1 MKKQKLISLLFVLLL
16 LLSCTACM
24 ESDKASS
31 SSESSSDSTSGEIDY
46 NTTIEYTIWAL
57 TIDESSQCGFDAGVA
72 AAKEKFPNV
81 TLNIEPDPQDGDVK
95 IKTLAAA
102 GTMPDFYVT
111 NNALVQ
117 IFKKSNNNQA
127 IDKWMEQTG
136 LINQMDRDSLDELS
150 DPLDGHIYGFSGG
163 SSGTV
168 DLIANMDL
176 LDSLGID
183 MPTNYNEFLDFIQAC
198 HSNNITPVADSFK
211 EGFQTALYFD
221 FVLTREGYNL
231 WDIDKGTISATDD
244 VFVKAAEKVKGLVD
258 AGMFSPSAFTISEE
272 DARLSFLNNEAAM
285 CRLPGTTW
293 TDYFDSRAE
302 GRTFKLVGYP
312 FQDEGQPQ
320 DTANRVGG
328 GDRNNGYAVSPTA
341 KELDVAAT
349 WLCYFSVGNVEGL
362 YKNGYTTEKLTTND
376 IQAEKKSGPLSQEYF
391 NLKVDSITPMPWAWN
406 HGDSYGVICEQC
418 NKFFTGDYSVED
430 FTKETNEM
438 MQEILAAD

>member
-57 TIDESSQCGFDAGVA
+57 TNDEGLNCGFESGVA

-95 IKTLAAA
+95 IKTVAAA

-136 LINQMDRDSLDELS
+136 LINQMAPDFFNDFV
-150 DPLDGHIYGFSGG
+150 DPFDGHIYGFAFELPG
-163 SSGTV
+163 SL

-176 LDSLGID
+176 MDSLGID
-183 MPTNYNEFLDFIQAC
+183 MPTNYNEFLDFVQAC
-198 HSNNITPVADSFK
+198 HSNNITPVAESFK
-211 EGFQTALYFD
+211 EGFQCAQFFE
-221 FVLTREGYNL
+221 FVLTREGCNL
-231 WDIDKGTISATDD
+231 GDLDKGTISATDD
-244 VFVKAAEKVKGLVD
+244 VFVKASEKVKGLVD
-258 AGMFSPSAFTISEE
+258 AGTFSPSAFTVSGE
-272 DARLSFLNNEAAM
+272 DAGLSFLNNEAAM
-285 CRLPGTTW
+285 VRFTGTTKI
-293 TDYFDSRAE
+293 DYFDSRAE

-312 FQDEGQPQ
+312 FQDEGQPL
-320 DTANRVGG
+320 DNANRVGG
-328 GDRNNGYAVSPTA
+328 GVRNTGYAVSPTA
-341 KELDVAAT
+341 KELDVAGS